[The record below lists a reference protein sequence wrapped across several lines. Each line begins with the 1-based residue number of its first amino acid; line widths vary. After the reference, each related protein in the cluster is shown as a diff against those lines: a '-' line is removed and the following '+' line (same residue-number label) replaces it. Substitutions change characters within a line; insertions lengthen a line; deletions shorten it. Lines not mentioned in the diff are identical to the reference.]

1 MTKAIHIAH
10 DITGPADGEPLL
22 LIAGLGVQMIR
33 WTDEFCALLAGRG
46 FRVIRCDNRDAG
58 RSTRLDGAPVP
69 AMADLARGQFGDVA
83 YTLHDMAADA
93 LGLLDRLGIA
103 RAHVA
108 GRSMGGMIAQI
119 LAARHPDRVASL
131 TAIMSSTGNPALPPP
146 APQAM
151 AALTRPAP
159 DPRVDRDG
167 YLDHAVA
174 AARAIASPGFP
185 FDPAAHRALALAE
198 LGRGYNP
205 VGFGRQIAAIAATGD
220 LRPLSRTIT
229 APTLIIHGADDPLIP
244 PACGRD
250 IAATIP
256 GARLMV
262 IDGMGHDLPP
272 ALYPAV
278 AVAIAELT
286 RAGGRPR

>member
-1 MTKAIHIAH
+1 MTTTIHIAH

-33 WTDEFCALLAGRG
+33 WTDEFCGRLAAMG
-46 FRVIRCDNRDAG
+46 FRVIRFDNRDAG
-58 RSTRLDGAPVP
+58 LSTHLDGAPVP
-69 AMADLARGQFGDVA
+69 AMADLARGQVA
-83 YTLHDMAADA
+83 GVPYTLHDMAADA
-93 LGLLDRLGIA
+93 LGLLDRLGIG

-146 APQAM
+146 MPQAM

-174 AARAIASPGFP
+174 VARAIGSPGFP
-185 FDPAAHRALALAE
+185 FDPVAHRALALAE
-198 LGRGYNP
+198 LARGRNP
-205 VGFGRQIAAIAATGD
+205 AGFGRQIAAIAATGD
-220 LRPLSRTIT
+220 LRPLSRTIA
-229 APTLIIHGADDPLIP
+229 APTLVIHGSDDPLIP

-256 GARLMV
+256 GARLMLV
-262 IDGMGHDLPP
+262 DGMGHDLPP
-272 ALYPAV
+272 ALYPTV
-278 AVAIAELT
+278 AEGMAELT
-286 RAGGRPR
+286 RAAGRPR

>member
-1 MTKAIHIAH
+1 MPTDIHIAH
-10 DITGPADGEPLL
+10 DIAGAPDAEPLL
-22 LIAGLGVQMIR
+22 LISGLGVQMIR
-33 WTDEFCALLAGRG
+33 WTDDFCMALAGHG
-46 FRVIRCDNRDAG
+46 FRVIRFDNRDAG
-58 RSTRLDGAPVP
+58 LSTHLAGAPVP
-69 AMADLARGQFGDVA
+69 DMAALMRGQVDQVP
-83 YTLHDMAADA
+83 YTLHDMADDA
-93 LGLLDRLGIA
+93 LGLLDRLGIG

-119 LAARHPDRVASL
+119 LAARYPDRVASL

-205 VGFGRQIAAIAATGD
+205 AGFGRQIAAIAATGD
-220 LRPLSRTIT
+220 LRPLSRTIA
-229 APTLIIHGADDPLIP
+229 APTLVIHGSDDPLIP

-256 GARLMV
+256 GARLMLV
-262 IDGMGHDLPP
+262 DGMGHDLPP
-272 ALYPAV
+272 GLYQAV
-278 AVAIAELT
+278 AEGIAGH
-286 RAGGRPR
+286 RR

>member
-1 MTKAIHIAH
+1 MTTTIHIAH
-10 DITGPADGEPLL
+10 DITGPIDGAPLL

-33 WTDEFCALLAGRG
+33 WTDEFCGRLAAMG

-58 RSTRLDGAPVP
+58 RSTPLAGAPVP
-69 AMADLARGQFGDVA
+69 AMADLARGRFGAVP

-93 LGLLDRLGIA
+93 LGLLDRLGIG

-146 APQAM
+146 TPQAM
-151 AALTRPAP
+151 AALTRPGP

-198 LGRGYNP
+198 LERGYNP
-205 VGFGRQIAAIAATGD
+205 AGFGRQIAAIAATGD
-220 LRPLSRTIT
+220 LRPLSRTIA
-229 APTLIIHGADDPLIP
+229 APTLVIHGSDDPLVP

-256 GARLMV
+256 GARLMLV
-262 IDGMGHDLPP
+262 DGMGHDLPP

-278 AVAIAELT
+278 AGAIAELT